1 MYNLKI
7 CKNLKNDIQKI
18 FESPISEP
26 ALLHDFNKQDTITVS
41 TNIVA
46 PVKVTESTI
55 TELRAAIQTA
65 ISKKAGPKPTLS
77 KLYLVTLNINNKLTD
92 KFQIHFT
99 YSKVDVDN
107 FNHDRTTGI

>member
-1 MYNLKI
+1 MYTLRTV
-7 CKNLKNDIQKI
+7 KNVKNDIQKI

-26 ALLHDFNKQDTITVS
+26 ALLHLASTTNTVTFS

-65 ISKKAGPKPTLS
+65 ISKKSGPKPTLS
-77 KLYLVTLNINNKLTD
+77 KLYLVTLNINNKLVD

-99 YSKVDVDN
+99 YSKVDFDN
-107 FNHDRTTGI
+107 FSQ